1 MRKYSPVLNPFCP
14 RFELRPVATAVT
26 AAAALLFVAL
36 GNWQLG
42 RAAEKRA
49 LNEEFTRAGPAL
61 PLPPASNAVRRYQRV
76 TANGGYDSD
85 HQFLLDNMGESGQ
98 AGVHVL
104 TPLLLSDG
112 NALLVDRGWLPFGTS
127 RDQLPNVTVAGTRR
141 TVSGRLDE
149 LPRPGIELAASPG
162 AGWPRLTSYP
172 HMQDLAA
179 ALGRE
184 LHPQLILLDPGEPD
198 GFVRNWQL
206 RGTTPVR
213 HLGYAIQ
220 WFAFAATTVAIW
232 LGLGLRRRGAGP

>member
-1 MRKYSPVLNPFCP
+1 MRKYSPVPNPFRL
-14 RFELRPVATAVT
+14 RFELRPVATVAT

-49 LNEEFTRAGPAL
+49 LDEEFTRAGPAL
-61 PLPPASNAVRRYQRV
+61 ALPPASVAVPRYQRV
-76 TANGGYDSD
+76 TANGSYDSG

-112 NALLVDRGWLPFGTS
+112 NAVLFDRGWLPFGTS
-127 RDQLPNVTVAGTRR
+127 RDQLSEVAVAGSRR
-141 TVSGRLDE
+141 AVTGRMDE
-149 LPRPGIELAASPG
+149 LPRPGIELAAPMGS
-162 AGWPRLTSYP
+162 GWPRLISFP
-172 HMQDLAA
+172 RMQELAA

-184 LHPQLILLDPGEPD
+184 LRPQLILLDPRDPD
-198 GFVRNWQL
+198 GYLRNWRL
-206 RGTTPVR
+206 RGTTTVR

-220 WFAFAATTVAIW
+220 WFAFAATAVAIW
-232 LGLGLRRRGAGP
+232 LALGLRRRADR

>member
-1 MRKYSPVLNPFCP
+1 MRKYSPVPNPFRL
-14 RFELRPVATAVT
+14 RFELRPVATVAT

-49 LNEEFTRAGPAL
+49 LDEEFTRAGIAL
-61 PLPPASNAVRRYQRV
+61 VLPPASVAVPRYQRV
-76 TANGGYDSD
+76 TANGSYDSS

-112 NALLVDRGWLPFGTS
+112 NAVLVDRGWLPFGTS
-127 RDQLPNVTVAGTRR
+127 RDQLPEVAVAGSRR
-141 TVSGRLDE
+141 AVTGRMDE
-149 LPRPGIELAASPG
+149 LPRPGIELAAPQG
-162 AGWPRLTSYP
+162 EGWPRLISFP
-172 HMQDLAA
+172 RMQELAA

-184 LHPQLILLDPGEPD
+184 LRPQLILLDPRDPD
-198 GFVRNWQL
+198 VYLRNWRL
-206 RGTTPVR
+206 RGTTTVR

-220 WFAFAATTVAIW
+220 WFAFAATAVAIW
-232 LGLGLRRRGAGP
+232 LALGLRRRADR